1 MKYFFSHST
10 YDTHAENAANRKTPK
25 EQLLDDLQ
33 KTRLELE
40 IAYSG
45 FDNVT
50 DPNLIDCY
58 IYKLNA
64 VMKRYQ
70 YLTQKAAEQ
79 SLLPNKSHQ
88 DLEKYYAK
96 KPLLELSEE
105 KLSTIEFLP

>member
-10 YDTHAENAANRKTPK
+10 YDTETKPTTGICTQK
-25 EQLLDDLQ
+25 QQLLDDLR
-33 KTRLELE
+33 KTKIELE

-50 DPNLIDCY
+50 DPELIDCY

-70 YLTQKAAEQ
+70 YLMQKAAEQ
-79 SLLPNKSHQ
+79 SLLP
-88 DLEKYYAK
+88 EKAHYNSYAK
-96 KPLLELSEE
+96 NPLLELSVE
-105 KLSTIEFLP
+105 KLSTMEFLP

>member
-10 YDTHAENAANRKTPK
+10 YDASLNTLSAPISSK
-25 EQLLDDLQ
+25 EQLMQDLQ
-33 KTRLELE
+33 KTRIELE

-50 DPNLIDCY
+50 DPALIDCY

-70 YLTQKAAEQ
+70 YLMEKAAEQ
-79 SLLPNKSHQ
+79 SLLPEKSP
-88 DLEKYYAK
+88 YNSYAK
-96 KPLLELSEE
+96 KPLLELPVE
-105 KLSTIEFLP
+105 KLSTMEFLP

>member
-10 YDTHAENAANRKTPK
+10 YDTQAENTQQQKTQK
-25 EQLLDDLQ
+25 QQLLEDLQ

-79 SLLPNKSHQ
+79 SLLPNRIH
-88 DLEKYYAK
+88 ENPENHYAK

>member
-10 YDTHAENAANRKTPK
+10 YDAKPDTVSVPLSPK
-25 EQLLDDLQ
+25 EQLIQDLQ
-33 KTRLELE
+33 KARIELE

-50 DPNLIDCY
+50 DPELIDCY

-70 YLTQKAAEQ
+70 YLMQKAAEQ
-79 SLLPNKSHQ
+79 SLLPEKSH
-88 DLEKYYAK
+88 YNSYSK
-96 KPLLELSEE
+96 KPLLELPVE
-105 KLSTIEFLP
+105 KLSTMEFLP